1 MTDLPE
7 FVVHLAD
14 WSLLGSQDLGYI
26 KIKSDSAK
34 IEGPAVDSWILLETT
49 KEKGGRSEL
58 RLRYKVSKSPPS
70 KKKKRFGSK
79 SSSHPSTPDTKRAVK
94 PVPKTLFQCVEARD
108 TEGKSNCY
116 LIILSK
122 LGDKILCSDVFTDRH
137 LPLLKI
143 ELTDIHIF
151 VNRI

>member
-1 MTDLPE
+1 MDLTDLPE

-79 SSSHPSTPDTKRAVK
+79 SSSHPTTPDTKRAVK

-137 LPLLKI
+137 LP
-143 ELTDIHIF
+143 
-151 VNRI
+151 